1 MGGDCTCI
9 EATLLGICS
18 VAKRFPM
25 ALYVAGDISR
35 DGTHTWTGFLDFCR
49 FFDPSQEFD
58 FPEIRSRVCNLVH
71 MH

>member
-35 DGTHTWTGFLDFCR
+35 DIRRVGRIHSGKKGRRGKKHT
-49 FFDPSQEFD
+49 
-58 FPEIRSRVCNLVH
+58 
-71 MH
+71 